1 DARTRYILPDLT
13 CAGRH
18 AKLTNAHRSAAWQLS
33 DTTQP
38 LREETMSRI
47 SCLLI
52 ALAIVFFLAEG
63 TASAQ
68 EHAGH
73 HDQAVAG
80 GGIAAEGWMGMVDR
94 GSNADVN
101 ASHLAE
107 GSASAQEH
115 AGHHDQAVVGVGIAA
130 EGWMGMV
137 DRGSN
142 ADVNAAL
149 LAEDG
154 DALHIMTGP
163 SVAYWRPENTG
174 SGTYR
179 VSATFTEP

>member
-1 DARTRYILPDLT
+1 
-13 CAGRH
+13 
-18 AKLTNAHRSAAWQLS
+18 
-33 DTTQP
+33 
-38 LREETMSRI
+38 MSRI

-107 GSASAQEH
+107 
-115 AGHHDQAVVGVGIAA
+115 
-130 EGWMGMV
+130 
-137 DRGSN
+137 
-142 ADVNAAL
+142 
-149 LAEDG
+149 DG
-154 DALHIMTGP
+154 DALHIKTGP
-163 SVAYWRPENTG
+163 SVAYWRPENTA

-179 VSATFTEP
+179 VRSEEHTSELQSRENLVCRLLLEKKKQKNATHADSN